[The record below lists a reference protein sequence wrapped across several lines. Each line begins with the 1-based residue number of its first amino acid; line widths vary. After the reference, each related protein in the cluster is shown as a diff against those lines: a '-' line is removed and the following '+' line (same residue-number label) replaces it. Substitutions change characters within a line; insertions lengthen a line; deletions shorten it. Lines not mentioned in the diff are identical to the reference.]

1 LEPPIAP
8 GYNGESTWLLRL
20 HPGTGGGKN
29 RNLPRG
35 ECLALGLDVNWQ
47 SISILDTGV
56 QQTSLRIL
64 AIFKY

>member
-1 LEPPIAP
+1 MDIDSKITLSIKNVPAQPYSTLFLEPPIAP

-35 ECLALGLDVNWQ
+35 ECLALGLDVN
-47 SISILDTGV
+47 
-56 QQTSLRIL
+56 
-64 AIFKY
+64 